1 MQRQDKPTFLCP
13 ECDGE
18 VAVTP
23 GHRRTLIDEGC
34 VFCGAHVPVSAFVVA
49 CPRTP
54 EEPPVDPVPAGGTGR
69 QHAARRPGGI

>member
-1 MQRQDKPTFLCP
+1 MQRQAKPTFLCP

-34 VFCGAHVPVSAFVVA
+34 VFCSAHVPVSAFVVA
-49 CPRTP
+49 
-54 EEPPVDPVPAGGTGR
+54 
-69 QHAARRPGGI
+69 